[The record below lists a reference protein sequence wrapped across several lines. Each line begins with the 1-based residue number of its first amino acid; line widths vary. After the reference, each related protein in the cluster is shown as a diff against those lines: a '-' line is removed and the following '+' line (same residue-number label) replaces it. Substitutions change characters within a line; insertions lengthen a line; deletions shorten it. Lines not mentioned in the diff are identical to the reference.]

1 MLEDQFNA
9 VAARGVPSPKR
20 HNLVVSLLNQ
30 RLSRGENERGR
41 GDEEVGPRRKADSLQ
56 VGGGLA
62 AILYEATQKKI
73 HADVVEKRWSRS
85 HRPDQTRPGLMLGFR
100 NIWVPSVNT
109 EYSVLA

>member
-41 GDEEVGPRRKADSLQ
+41 GGDEEILPRRKADSLQ
-56 VGGGLA
+56 VGGLA
-62 AILYEATQKKI
+62 AILYEATEKKI
-73 HADVVEKRWSRS
+73 HANVVEKRWSRS
-85 HRPDQTRPGLMLGFR
+85 HRPDQTRPDQD
-100 NIWVPSVNT
+100 
-109 EYSVLA
+109 